1 MESYGKYGKKLKS
14 SFFSKQKATSHP
26 AFLFGHRHLEVVDE
40 YVYLGVVF
48 NYNGSFTEA
57 IDKQLTQG
65 KNAYYALLS
74 KVYKLRLPVDIS
86 LEMFNYLVLPVLL
99 YGCEVWG
106 YSNIEHLEILYRK
119 FIKTLLKVNMN
130 TPNVMVYGGNR
141 NIPNC

>member
-1 MESYGKYGKKLKS
+1 MKMQSIFLKFVFFYMQMTRLFQLSHQS
-14 SFFSKQKATSHP
+14 S
-26 AFLFGHRHLEVVDE
+26 LYV

-48 NYNGSFTEA
+48 NYNGSFTKA

-65 KNAYYALLS
+65 KKAYYALLS
-74 KVYKLRLPVDIS
+74 KVYRLRLPVDIS
-86 LEMFNYLVLPVLL
+86 RELFNYLVLPVLL